1 MLLGEEAHMTPET
14 KDHGT
19 ALRVWHAI
27 LILSVIASVA
37 VNTAHGVLGA
47 DPDMTSRIAAGSLGA
62 IPPIVF
68 FALVEALLKT
78 FRAGVYG
85 WLYWTLIVGTVTAA
99 SAAFTLSF
107 IAVLDFARDYAVMSS
122 MWIAWL
128 FPIMFDVVMALS
140 TLAIFALGDKPMKRV
155 KKVKERKEQVS
166 VASIGFF
173 PKWKIK
179 LVGGAATVP
188 TVSMTPRRQVNDT
201 PSTTPVAVAKLS
213 LTTPEPVNDTPSST
227 PSTTPTPVAEA
238 VIDRVSPTLLTTP
251 TPANDVIGVDDMSFA
266 AAVANR
272 AKVKQS
278 PETVHRVI
286 EVLRETDGNLSAAA
300 GAVNLSRDPAR
311 KIKVALAELES
322 EEPALTAVG

>member
-1 MLLGEEAHMTPET
+1 MSNGEGYMADEK
-14 KDHGT
+14 KDYTT
-19 ALRVWHAI
+19 AVKVWHVI
-27 LILSVIASVA
+27 LILSVMASVA

-47 DPDMTSRIAAGSLGA
+47 QDNLTARIVAGALGA

-85 WLYWTLIVGTVTAA
+85 WLYWTLIGGTVTAA
-99 SAAFTLSF
+99 TAAFTLSF

-155 KKVKERKEQVS
+155 RKAKERKDES
-166 VASIGFF
+166 AIASIGFF
-173 PKWKIK
+173 PKWKIR

-188 TVSMTPRRQVNDT
+188 TVPMTAERQVIDT
-201 PSTTPVAVAKLS
+201 PSL
-213 LTTPEPVNDTPSST
+213 TPERRFNDSPS
-227 PSTTPTPVAEA
+227 TPTPVVNRA
-238 VIDRVSPTLLTTP
+238 SPTPVVVAKGVT
-251 TPANDVIGVDDMSFA
+251 DV
-266 AAVANR
+266 VANTDIDADTLAFATVVGKR

-286 EVLRETDGNLSAAA
+286 EALRASGGNISHAASVV
-300 GAVNLSRDPAR
+300 GLSRGPAR
-311 KIKVALAELES
+311 SIRDALAEIDAQ
-322 EEPALTAVG
+322 EEPVLSAVG

>member
-1 MLLGEEAHMTPET
+1 MTPET
-14 KDHGT
+14 KDHST
-19 ALRVWHAI
+19 AVRVWHAI

-47 DPDMTSRIAAGSLGA
+47 QDNLTARIVAGALGA

-85 WLYWTLIVGTVTAA
+85 WLYWTLIIGTVTAA

-155 KKVKERKEQVS
+155 KTTKKPKEQPATVASVGLIPWVKVKVK
-166 VASIGFF
+166 
-173 PKWKIK
+173 
-179 LVGGAATVP
+179 GGVATVP
-188 TVSMTPRRQVNDT
+188 TLPPTPERQVIDSLSSTVQQRSIDSAPT
-201 PSTTPVAVAKLS
+201 PTAVANSLS
-213 LTTPEPVNDTPSST
+213 
-227 PSTTPTPVAEA
+227 PTA
-238 VIDRVSPTLLTTP
+238 SPTLPTTP
-251 TPANDVIGVDDMSFA
+251 AVVAEPVIDADLLAFA
-266 AAVANR
+266 AAVADR

-278 PETVHRVI
+278 PEIVHRVI

-311 KIKVALAELES
+311 RIKSALEELEA
-322 EEPALTAVG
+322 EEPLALTAAAL